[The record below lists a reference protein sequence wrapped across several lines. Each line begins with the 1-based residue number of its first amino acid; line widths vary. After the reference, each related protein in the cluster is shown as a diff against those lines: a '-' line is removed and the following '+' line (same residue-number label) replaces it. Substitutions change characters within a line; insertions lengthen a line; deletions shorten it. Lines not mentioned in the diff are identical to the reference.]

1 VTSPRSKRVARCL
14 APRDNFLETR
24 AAAAEIVDGDVAS
37 LCAAGTMAP
46 VRGSTSSDDS
56 LRRLD
61 DFERQIGGRRRRAA
75 EPTPALD
82 EQGPLPQIGDPSGA
96 RDDLP
101 PTGDP
106 LAIDARRR
114 ARLLKV
120 VIAIFGIGF
129 LLALST
135 LLYTNWRVG
144 QFERVDV
151 SPVLTPAPD
160 SGPTWLIVG
169 SDSRDG
175 IDPDRPDAGGLIGE
189 VVVGQRA
196 DTIIV
201 VRDVPGQG
209 VLMLSLPRD
218 LWIDPPGNNNA
229 TRINGAYNRGAADLI
244 SLIDRELG
252 IPIHRYAEIN
262 LAGLDDIVDAAGGV
276 SVEIAYPGYDN
287 SIGLRIDESG
297 LVELD
302 GATALAY
309 VRTRT
314 WTEIIDGAEV
324 LDGTGDI
331 GRNQRQQTFLSA
343 LGSKLGSMRNPLA
356 LNSALSGIT
365 SAVRVDDAA
374 RFGDM
379 YGLARMLQSAEP
391 TPQLPVE
398 NFTTGGGAAVLL
410 LGDGSDAVL
419 DLFR

>member
-1 VTSPRSKRVARCL
+1 
-14 APRDNFLETR
+14 
-24 AAAAEIVDGDVAS
+24 
-37 LCAAGTMAP
+37 MAL
-46 VRGSTSSDDS
+46 VRGSNPSDDA
-56 LRRLD
+56 LKRLAD
-61 DFERQIGGRRRRAA
+61 LEGEIGRRRPERADPRRVPDPRGPKL
-75 EPTPALD
+75 ETQNPWPETSTP
-82 EQGPLPQIGDPSGA
+82 GDPPA
-96 RDDLP
+96 
-101 PTGDP
+101 GDP
-106 LAIDARRR
+106 LAVGTRRR
-114 ARLLKV
+114 PRPLKV
-120 VIAIFGIGF
+120 LVAISGAVLI
-129 LLALST
+129 LALGT
-135 LLYTNWRVG
+135 LLFVTWRVG
-144 QFERVDV
+144 QFERVNV
-151 SPVLTPAPD
+151 SPILAPTPD

-244 SLIDRELG
+244 GLIGRELG
-252 IPIHRYAEIN
+252 IPINRYAEIN

-276 SVEIAYPGYDN
+276 TVEIAYPGYDN

-297 LVELD
+297 PVELD

-314 WTEIIDGAEV
+314 WTEIIDGVEV

-331 GRNQRQQTFLSA
+331 GRNQRQQTFLAA
-343 LGSKLGSMRNPLA
+343 LGVKLGSTRNPLA
-356 LNSALSGIT
+356 LNSALGGIT
-365 SAVRVDDAA
+365 SAVRVDDGAGL
-374 RFGDM
+374 GDL
-379 YGLARMLQSAEP
+379 YRLARMLQNAEP
-391 TPQLPVE
+391 APPLPVV

-410 LGDGSDAVL
+410 LGNGADEVL
-419 DLFR
+419 SLYR